1 MDQNHT
7 SYQILPL
14 LKHQIHA
21 HPHNV
26 KERLIVDPE
35 GHDPPTFGLWVRCS
49 YQLSYGSIIVICEK
63 YKND

>member
-26 KERLIVDPE
+26 KERLIVDPVGFE
-35 GHDPPTFGLWVRCS
+35 PTTFGLWGRR
-49 YQLSYGSIIVICEK
+49 Y
-63 YKND
+63 